1 MTSPKK
7 LSKLPAWY
15 NHPDKCGGGSRS
27 GYRCAGWSRTKSHP
41 PRVKCK
47 KWVKAVKK
55 CGGKKFSRKKPAV
68 SRRRK
73 SKKTVKQLRADC
85 KAKGLVYDAKT
96 KRCRASK
103 RKSRRK
109 SAKKSRRKSA
119 KKSRRRK
126 SKKTVKQLRA
136 DCKAKGLVYDAKT
149 KRCRASKRKSRR
161 KSAKKSRR
169 KSAKKSRRRK
179 SKKTVKQLRAD
190 CKAKG
195 LVYDAKTKRCRASK
209 RKSRRKSA
217 KKSRR
222 RKSKKTVK
230 QLRADCKA
238 KGLVYDAKTKRCRA
252 SKRKSRRKSAKKSR
266 RKSAKKSRRRKSK
279 KTVKQLRADCKAKGL
294 VYDAKTKRCRASKR
308 KSRYKNRKTHKI
320 SKSAKGRK
328 SPRECVNLAMHGRTP
343 SEKAKYAKRKGPPF
357 SARDCPGEKREGNDG
372 DLYESRPAG
381 KSHRW
386 FKVMHVLPEDR
397 F

>member
-109 SAKKSRRKSA
+109 SAK
-119 KKSRRRK
+119 
-126 SKKTVKQLRA
+126 
-136 DCKAKGLVYDAKT
+136 
-149 KRCRASKRKSRR
+149 
-161 KSAKKSRR
+161 
-169 KSAKKSRRRK
+169 
-179 SKKTVKQLRAD
+179 
-190 CKAKG
+190 
-195 LVYDAKTKRCRASK
+195 
-209 RKSRRKSA
+209 
-217 KKSRR
+217 
-222 RKSKKTVK
+222 
-230 QLRADCKA
+230 
-238 KGLVYDAKTKRCRA
+238 
-252 SKRKSRRKSAKKSR
+252 
-266 RKSAKKSRRRKSK
+266 
-279 KTVKQLRADCKAKGL
+279 
-294 VYDAKTKRCRASKR
+294 
-308 KSRYKNRKTHKI
+308 
-320 SKSAKGRK
+320 SAKGRK
-328 SPRECVNLAMHGRTP
+328 SPWECVNLAMHGRTP